1 MATFAGADLYPTVA
15 DKAGALGFALVQGHA
30 FVDGNKRIGH
40 AAVEV
45 FLMLNGFELI
55 ESVDEQERTI
65 LAVASGRM
73 SREAFTEWLVSRVR
87 PVE

>member
-1 MATFAGADLYPTVA
+1 M
-15 DKAGALGFALVQGHA
+15 
-30 FVDGNKRIGH
+30 
-40 AAVEV
+40 EV

-65 LAVASGRM
+65 VAVASGRM
-73 SREAFTEWLVSRVR
+73 SREPFTEWLVSRVR

>member
-1 MATFAGADLYPTVA
+1 M
-15 DKAGALGFALVQGHA
+15 
-30 FVDGNKRIGH
+30 
-40 AAVEV
+40 EV

-65 LAVASGRM
+65 LAVASGRI
-73 SREAFTEWLVSRVR
+73 SRAAFTEWLVSRVR